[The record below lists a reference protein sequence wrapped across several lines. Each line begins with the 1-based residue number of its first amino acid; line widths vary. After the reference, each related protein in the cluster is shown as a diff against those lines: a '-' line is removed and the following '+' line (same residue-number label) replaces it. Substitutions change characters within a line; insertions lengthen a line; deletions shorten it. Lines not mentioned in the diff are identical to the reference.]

1 MNYFD
6 WDAFMAVWQEF
17 LKFMDT
23 VVASL
28 MYDLADRPKPPPT
41 YE

>member
-6 WDAFMAVWQEF
+6 WDAFMAVRQEF

-23 VVASL
+23 VMAGL
-28 MYDLADRPKPPPT
+28 MYVLADGPKPPPT